1 MWTRDDCCVC
11 GKGMVEGKTLFRVN
25 ALGEEGIWVCR
36 EDRSNVPALPIPKEQ
51 QELIDIIDGTKR

>member
-1 MWTRDDCCVC
+1 
-11 GKGMVEGKTLFRVN
+11 MVEGKTLFRVN